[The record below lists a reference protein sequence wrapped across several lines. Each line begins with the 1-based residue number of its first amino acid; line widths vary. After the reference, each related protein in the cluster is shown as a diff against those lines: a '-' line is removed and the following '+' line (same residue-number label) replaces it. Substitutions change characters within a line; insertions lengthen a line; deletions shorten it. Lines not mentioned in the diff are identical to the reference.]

1 MNSKITRLAHAALR
15 RLYSAAKIEDYW
27 HRWAT
32 TPTSIDTV
40 IYSDHWALVARS
52 REQYANNDY
61 VRRFV
66 ELCRTNIIGADGI
79 SVQSVVAGI
88 AGQADT
94 LAQSAIEQYF
104 QKFSEAVDPAR
115 SMTRSDFEQLV
126 IQSCA
131 IDGEAFVMLR
141 RSESLAFSL
150 LDPAQCPIDYND
162 DSRYIRA
169 GIRYT
174 DAMMDIPVA
183 YYFRTGKTLNGG
195 YRSGDLMEIAA
206 SDCWHIYRREW
217 VGQKR
222 GLPWIATSLGRL
234 RTLEGYENAAL
245 INARVG
251 ATKMGF
257 FTRESGDA
265 EYTGEQDETG
275 RIVSE
280 AEPGG
285 FEILPDGYKLA
296 DWSPDYPN
304 QQFGEFVNA
313 TLRGISVGLGV
324 SHHSLTGDMSGVNY
338 TSSRTALLDERD
350 MWRRMQAWIIGQL
363 TRRMFEASI
372 SYAVERGQITIGS
385 APLRR
390 PIADYLAAT
399 YQGRRWAWVDPE
411 KEVNAAEKAV
421 ALGIKSRSAV
431 IRDNGQDPETVWAE
445 IARERETMAGYGL
458 DSRTPDQQAQP
469 TPTQPQEPPIDAATP
484 AA

>member
-1 MNSKITRLAHAALR
+1 MIKRIATAAMK
-15 RLYSAAKIEDYW
+15 RLYSAAKIEEYW

-32 TPTSIDTV
+32 TPTSIDSV
-40 IYSDHWALVARS
+40 IYHDHWALVARS

-61 VRRFV
+61 VKRYV

-79 SVQSVVAGI
+79 SVQSTVTGL

-94 LAQSAIEQYF
+94 LAQAAIEAHWLRF
-104 QKFSEAVDPAR
+104 CEAVDPAR
-115 SMTRSDFEQLV
+115 AMSRSDFEQSV

-131 IDGEAFVMLR
+131 IDGEAFVLVR
-141 RSESLAFSL
+141 RGEQHRNGIAFSL
-150 LDPAQCPIDYND
+150 LDPAQCPVDYND
-162 DSRYIRA
+162 GALNIRA
-169 GIRYT
+169 GIRYS
-174 DAMMDIPVA
+174 DATLEIPIV
-183 YYFRTGKTLNGG
+183 YYFRTGQTLNSS
-195 YRSGDLMEIAA
+195 YRSGDLIEISAA
-206 SDCWHIYRREW
+206 ECWHIYRREW

-222 GLPWIATSLGRL
+222 GIPWVATSLGRL

-257 FTRESGDA
+257 FSRKSGNSEFVGEESASGA
-265 EYTGEQDETG
+265 
-275 RIVSE
+275 IVTD
-280 AEPGG
+280 AEPGS
-285 FEILPDGYKLA
+285 FEELPDGYELM
-296 DWSPDYPN
+296 DWSPDYPH

-313 TLRGISVGLGV
+313 CLRGISVGLGV

-350 MWRRMQAWIIGQL
+350 MWRRLQAWVIGQI
-363 TRRMFEASI
+363 TRPMFEAVI
-372 SYAVERGQITIGS
+372 TAGVERGLITIGT

-390 PIADYLAAT
+390 PIADYTSAT

-411 KEVNAAEKAV
+411 KETRAAENAV

-445 IARERETMAGYGL
+445 IARERETMASYGI
-458 DSRTPDQQAQP
+458 DS
-469 TPTQPQEPPIDAATP
+469 ATP
-484 AA
+484 AQQAAAQPPQPMEPPTDAQP